1 LQIGFI
7 DAATK
12 GKEFD
17 DEHGGVGLARK
28 TGFDLGLGIL
38 DYSNEDK
45 KLLISLDAD
54 CTVDTNYLTSIV
66 HSFNRNNLS
75 AGIVNYEHR
84 IDSGD
89 INTEAIICYEIFL
102 RYYVLGLIYAESPF
116 AFNTIGST
124 IVCDHTAYIKAGGMN
139 KRKAGEDFYFL
150 QKLAKVFSIPTIYS
164 TTVYPSSRSEVR
176 TPFGTAKRID
186 DFHSDTE
193 QKYLLYNPESFEVLK
208 YWLSLF
214 NSDASLDTYGLM
226 KKVKKINKYLS
237 DFLES
242 KYFPDQWNK
251 ILQNCKN
258 EQQISYQRKNW
269 FDAFKT
275 LKLIHHLRDNSFQQI
290 NMFEAVN
297 KLFQAM
303 NESPV
308 IYDDKA
314 GNPDLNTQKK
324 FLIKL
329 KEIQRKFTRLKITE

>member
-1 LQIGFI
+1 
-7 DAATK
+7 
-12 GKEFD
+12 
-17 DEHGGVGLARK
+17 
-28 TGFDLGLGIL
+28 
-38 DYSNEDK
+38 
-45 KLLISLDAD
+45 
-54 CTVDTNYLTSIV
+54 
-66 HSFNRNNLS
+66 
-75 AGIVNYEHR
+75 
-84 IDSGD
+84 
-89 INTEAIICYEIFL
+89 
-102 RYYVLGLIYAESPF
+102 
-116 AFNTIGST
+116 
-124 IVCDHTAYIKAGGMN
+124 
-139 KRKAGEDFYFL
+139 
-150 QKLAKVFSIPTIYS
+150 
-164 TTVYPSSRSEVR
+164 
-176 TPFGTAKRID
+176 
-186 DFHSDTE
+186 
-193 QKYLLYNPESFEVLK
+193 VLK

-214 NSDASLDTYGLM
+214 NSDASLDTDGLM
-226 KKVKKINKYLS
+226 KKVKKINKYLN

-251 ILQNCKN
+251 ILLNCKN